1 MKRDEGIRLIRGC
14 QSKDREKRRQL
25 ERQIGPGRV
34 TKRYR
39 EGFKSA
45 IRPSVGLMDS

>member
-1 MKRDEGIRLIRGC
+1 MKRDEGTGLIRGC

-25 ERQIGPGRV
+25 ERQISPGV
-34 TKRYR
+34 IKRYR

-45 IRPSVGLMDS
+45 VKPSVGLMDS